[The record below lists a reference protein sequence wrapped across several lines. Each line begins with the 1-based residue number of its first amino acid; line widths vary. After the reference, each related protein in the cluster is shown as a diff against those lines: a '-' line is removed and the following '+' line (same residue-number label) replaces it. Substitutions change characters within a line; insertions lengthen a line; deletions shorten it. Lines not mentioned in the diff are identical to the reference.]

1 MPSLRELYGRQ
12 AQRSEIAETNQ
23 RVLALPIGMGCLEFM
38 ESDGQPTLPDQALN
52 SIREARICDETH
64 GNANMAMT
72 NPLQFIQQ
80 VRAEV
85 AKVVWPARREVVLT
99 SAMVFMLTIATAAF
113 FFLVDFLIRQGLQGI
128 LSIFG

>member
-1 MPSLRELYGRQ
+1 
-12 AQRSEIAETNQ
+12 
-23 RVLALPIGMGCLEFM
+23 
-38 ESDGQPTLPDQALN
+38 
-52 SIREARICDETH
+52 
-64 GNANMAMT
+64 MAMT

-99 SAMVFMLTIATAAF
+99 SAMVFMLTIATAAV

-128 LSIFG
+128 LLIFG